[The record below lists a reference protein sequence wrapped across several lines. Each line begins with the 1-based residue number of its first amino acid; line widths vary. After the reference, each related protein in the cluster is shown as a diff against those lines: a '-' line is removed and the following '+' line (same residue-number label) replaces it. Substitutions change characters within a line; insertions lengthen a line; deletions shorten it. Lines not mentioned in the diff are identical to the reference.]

1 MQEELGKEATVDQ
14 IEATMGAI
22 EQVALDSKVV
32 NPLLGSDALS
42 KIASAIGKPLFA
54 DECTTKQTRIFYAR
68 MLIEVNVTKAMPT
81 EIMVMDPRGRVFQ
94 QDLVY
99 EWKPVY
105 CDKCQEKTQH
115 CLPVETRQ
123 SNHNQSE
130 GGIENNGAAAI
141 DKGKKQVGINKWY
154 KRKELKNYLK
164 TKNIKFAGMIET
176 RVKEQKAKGVSHHI
190 APGWEILYN
199 YNVAVNGRIWV
210 IWDTSYYSVKLIKA
224 EAHVIHCV
232 VKDIRKD
239 HEYAVSI
246 VYGFNAVEKR
256 KQLWE
261 NLIEIDQM
269 TSIPWVIGGILMMS
283 YNCKIGCME
292 IQIWSRIGKIFG
304 NYEWMMQWRHI
315 STVYKM
321 PFISDD
327 APMSLTFNDNQRS
340 RKTPFNFF
348 NVWADH
354 ERFLTDVQQI
364 WQ

>member
-1 MQEELGKEATVDQ
+1 M
-14 IEATMGAI
+14 
-22 EQVALDSKVV
+22 AL
-32 NPLLGSDALS
+32 
-42 KIASAIGKPLFA
+42 SAIGKPLFA

-141 DKGKKQVGINKWY
+141 DKGKKQVLDFSLENFPMLTPLSSKNGSKIGTIVPSGSFTLPHDRGGGINSIN
-154 KRKELKNYLK
+154 EVV
-164 TKNIKFAGMIET
+164 TMECMIET

-210 IWDTSYYSVKLIKA
+210 IWDTSYYSVNRKKEAVMGKPDRDRSNDIHSMGDWGDFNDVLQLQDRMHGNPVTMA
-224 EAHVIHCV
+224 ETQDFSRCIQ
-232 VKDIRKD
+232 DLRLSELTWEG
-239 HEYAVSI
+239 EYYTWS
-246 VYGFNAVEKR
+246 N
-256 KQLWE
+256 KQ
-261 NLIEIDQM
+261 D
-269 TSIPWVIGGILMMS
+269 
-283 YNCKIGCME
+283 GCDR
-292 IQIWSRIGKIFG
+292 IWSRIGKIFG